1 MGETTHAVGVVKSA
15 LAQVDSVRGDY
26 VKDLHAAQ
34 TAMSGAGC
42 VPESLGNLDA
52 QPGAGAAD
60 ADAAGKY
67 DKASPAMSSPSRS
80 GWAELR
86 KRRGGSAGD
95 QRTWARPRCSTA
107 SRLAAMSSPEVRN
120 ARAAVASS
128 HRPSAVCESSM
139 R

>member
-52 QPGAGAAD
+52 QPGDGAAD
-60 ADAAGKY
+60 GVGKY

-80 GWAELR
+80 GWSELR
-86 KRRGGSAGD
+86 KRRRGSTED
-95 QRTWARPRCSTA
+95 QRTCARPRCSTA